1 MVVVPENPLTGEPA
15 GSVPGSVAVAACAA
29 MALFYVAILYA
40 PTLILRLP
48 PPSSLDSFM
57 IRRFACAIVSSAISV
72 LASAILLGLG
82 RFQDLPLVLGVFGI
96 RKDHLWQAVVFPL
109 FLTSLL
115 YSGSLVKKS
124 WSLMNPCR
132 GGRTNSGRGVRSH
145 DCVRSDAPRFLNWA
159 SSCARNVMVWRNYVV
174 APFTEELVFRAC
186 MIPLLFCGGF
196 KIYSIIFLS
205 PVFFSLG
212 LQLGYTV
219 IFGSYASFLFIRTG
233 NLISPIVAHIF
244 CNVMGLPTLSSSRTK
259 GAATVACVAGLAGFC
274 WLLFP
279 ATSPDMYNGRRDGCS
294 CWQGYCSWN

>member
-205 PVFFSLG
+205 PVFFSLAH
-212 LQLGYTV
+212 LNHFLELYFQQKY
-219 IFGSYASFLFIRTG
+219 SFLKAF
-233 NLISPIVAHIF
+233 LIDF
-244 CNVMGLPTLSSSRTK
+244 N
-259 GAATVACVAGLAGFC
+259 
-274 WLLFP
+274 
-279 ATSPDMYNGRRDGCS
+279 NGRVNSKEWKHVQVCCKPVLRLIPG
-294 CWQGYCSWN
+294 